1 MPLSVALESAC
12 DPSVI
17 DILSSATFT
26 ADNQLQTDVFDHS
39 GDHFVL
45 AIWPEC
51 SESTVRLWIE
61 RGAQPVIST
70 DDRNGRNLHLMLDS
84 KISVSVK
91 VDNAPAVDLAEWKR
105 WLEGNTEAPSV
116 RGNVMVSTLTSIEME
131 TVYRSD

>member
-17 DILSSATFT
+17 GILSSATFT

-39 GDHFVL
+39 GDHFL
-45 AIWPEC
+45 LTIWPEC
-51 SESTVRLWIE
+51 SESAVRLWIE